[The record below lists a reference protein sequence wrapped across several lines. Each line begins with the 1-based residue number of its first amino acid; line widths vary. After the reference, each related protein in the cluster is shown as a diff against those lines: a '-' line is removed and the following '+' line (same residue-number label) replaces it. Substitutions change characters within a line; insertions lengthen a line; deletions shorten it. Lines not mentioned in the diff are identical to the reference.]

1 MMYRNFFKVLK
12 QSLITD
18 ILLFFDNEGNM
29 LNFLEILKL
38 KSVST
43 MTCSNSLSSLPYM
56 MLSQKMPNTQIIL
69 CPNFFL
75 LEMGKI
81 PLNIT
86 SLITSDNCG
95 PFSYSSIYSSTILN
109 TYYKNQRVF

>member
-1 MMYRNFFKVLK
+1 MYRNFFKVLK

-69 CPNFFL
+69 CPNFFFIGNGENTSQYHVIDYIRQLWAFQLFIHLFINYFEHL
-75 LEMGKI
+75 L
-81 PLNIT
+81 
-86 SLITSDNCG
+86 
-95 PFSYSSIYSSTILN
+95 
-109 TYYKNQRVF
+109 